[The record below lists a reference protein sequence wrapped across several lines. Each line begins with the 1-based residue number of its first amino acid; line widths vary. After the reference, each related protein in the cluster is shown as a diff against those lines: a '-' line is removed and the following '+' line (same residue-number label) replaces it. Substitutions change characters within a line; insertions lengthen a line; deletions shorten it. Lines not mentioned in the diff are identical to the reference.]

1 MEEKL
6 KNSLLHSVHK
16 LEQKRLSLQRE
27 LLLRSMEKS
36 SVRSAVVVPSSEEES
51 RESSTRSSKRR
62 KRK

>member
-27 LLLRSMEKS
+27 LLLRSMETS
-36 SVRSAVVVPSSEEES
+36 SVKSAVVVPDRGRENKES
-51 RESSTRSSKRR
+51 GSTSKKR